1 MRVSSGQL
9 NQIVLQGLRQQDKSY
24 ADVMTQMSSGLR
36 INRISDDPLGTVSL
50 IGLEREQTSYQ
61 QYRDNATRVMSRMEQ
76 SETYLNTSFNA
87 LLRVQDL
94 ALAASN
100 DSATND
106 DRQAMASELRT
117 LKDTLVN
124 FANARDEEGNY
135 LFSGSQL
142 DTAPV
147 SDTGAGLAYQGDNL
161 RREVPVAQGVTLAAN
176 ETIESVYFNGGNF
189 FTDLETFITDLETGS
204 ATLDTTGPA
213 MLDAIDRTV
222 NGIGQKLTEVG
233 SRIKSAKSLEM
244 AQEDLALTNEKIRG
258 KIQDLDYLD
267 AMGRVSQIELAMNTT
282 QKTYSKLSQLSLFNH
297 L

>member
-76 SETYLNTSFNA
+76 SETYLDTSFNA

-106 DRQAMASELRT
+106 DRQALASELRT

-142 DTAPV
+142 GTAPV

-189 FTDLETFITDLETGS
+189 FTDLENFITDLETGS
-204 ATLDTTGPA
+204 TTLDTTGPA

-233 SRIKSAKSLEM
+233 SRIKSAKSLDM

-258 KIQDLDYLD
+258 KIRDLDYLD

>member
-76 SETYLNTSFNA
+76 SETYLDTSFNA

-106 DRQAMASELRT
+106 DRQALASELRT

-142 DTAPV
+142 GTAPV

-189 FTDLETFITDLETGS
+189 FTDLENFITDLETGS
-204 ATLDTTGPA
+204 TTLDTTGPA

-233 SRIKSAKSLEM
+233 SRIKSAKSLDM

>member
-76 SETYLNTSFNA
+76 SETYLDTSFNA

-106 DRQAMASELRT
+106 DRQALASELRT

-142 DTAPV
+142 GTAPV

-189 FTDLETFITDLETGS
+189 FTDLENFITDLETGS

-233 SRIKSAKSLEM
+233 SRIKSAKSLDM

>member
-189 FTDLETFITDLETGS
+189 FTDLENFITDLETGS

-233 SRIKSAKSLEM
+233 SRIKSAKSLDM